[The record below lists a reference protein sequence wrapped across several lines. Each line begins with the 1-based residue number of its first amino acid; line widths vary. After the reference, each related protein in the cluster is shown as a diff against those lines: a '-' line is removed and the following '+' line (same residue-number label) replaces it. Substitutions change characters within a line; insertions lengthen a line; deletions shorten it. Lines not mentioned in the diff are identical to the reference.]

1 MMERIS
7 SLRENPT
14 NNSSVIDYD
23 GESVHSKGSNHS
35 KTSSVVLGGNTLLGQ
50 FESVAF
56 FFLVSIKLPKPVPNL
71 LVVLFNIMLLWQS
84 TSLGWESEF
93 AWGENGK
100 LAAKVIAVP
109 RTLGANWYPYQ
120 LFMAISIIL
129 AVLEII
135 SMLSIY
141 FAYKA
146 LHRGSKHSEKIKN
159 TVRTIC
165 ILFGV
170 FGLAFVFSLTSFWAC
185 DYSTQGLFEDGVAK
199 YALRRFPEVAC
210 WNPLNGSFAV
220 ISLVFMI
227 IQIPLTFLGLILL
240 SDTWVNKHTWLS
252 MDNPFLIATWVSLN
266 QVYLIISQALPPQA
280 FVARPIL
287 YLIISVI
294 LFAYLVYDLPF
305 HHRIVNSVFGG
316 VFFSRIGVAI
326 SSIVSL
332 EANPTNS
339 DDIGFG
345 ILFGVGF
352 GSFILFFIIG
362 FAVVEIYSQVISRY
376 VERRLRGLKNDS
388 LSISSSLKE
397 LVNPRAL
404 FHYMKFSIKKKN
416 DNELISNFIKAAT
429 NQRLEL
435 DTSNLIISAL
445 YIFYKLE
452 EGHTPSFALH
462 LLAKAAKKN
471 TNILQRYA
479 VYQRTKE
486 IEADSSQGKNSL
498 ELRHIL
504 NTVSNMQE
512 KLRQYQKLFWKHF
525 VSNEENNEKVYNLV
539 KMMHSLMENSTTTY
553 NNLLVNYNNNAQVLR
568 SYAQF
573 LEEFLFESE
582 LAEEFYQEANIL
594 EEEDSKKR
602 RFSVDRQD
610 FKKRGLHSNK
620 VVPVSLNDEDLK
632 LNAFTESNENDVDNL
647 ESASQYGDIKKDKQ
661 TIYRSAINKPYDSKA
676 KFLFL
681 QSLGVVSIIVICI
694 ILGMALGL
702 SNDGERIAT
711 VNDFCQIS
719 PVTYLALSGVRWI
732 QLISD
737 KNGTDYFMT
746 EYKSH
751 KETINIAKGI
761 TEKVKTIVNEQKFA
775 VESMKSFVAPIITI
789 DIPILQTGNIT
800 SLLSTKKNASVADM
814 SGELMT
820 IVSKIY
826 NWKVEDYANIFQ
838 NYEFLYVWMNRIVL
852 TESFEKFCS
861 SLISRSDSFLNHE
874 KQVFIFTLVGVLVV
888 YVLFIFV
895 FIVFSYIHLGELSK
909 LTKLFSKLPKDIV
922 GTVFHNLEQRS
933 EDKIVKIERS
943 LFSPKRTIS
952 ALIGGIFVVTV
963 VASALLLYESLD
975 LMQSSYNTMIKIDD
989 GVKVLQS
996 SEREKFK
1003 LGEYLFGDSS
1013 VLGTNMKQFHKE
1025 IIEHSQNLMADW
1037 LNYRYGTMQNN
1048 FAGISGISSSID
1060 SLIISKLNCTSNDTS
1075 ACIGV
1080 DDLMDTYSLA
1090 ADRFN
1095 EDAFRGTYSKNE
1107 LIKRY
1112 NQLFA
1117 TSGLFSTK
1125 MYSILTQ
1132 YVNAFKTPNRIISPL
1147 ATSIS
1152 ILLLLVLAYFKYL
1165 EARRFDNENHQL
1177 RRMFNFIPYD
1187 VLEQFD
1193 EIRSYILYYS
1203 LTDLKKKAKGE
1214 KFSKTKAILDAAVD
1228 GAIVLN
1234 SRTGFIDIINPS
1246 ALNMLGYK
1254 HEELLGTSLLLLFSE
1269 TSADKIRSVIGNMA
1283 SATRSYGESF
1293 ELEAKRKNGTTFP
1306 AQVSMSVSSFEK
1318 SNLIS
1323 VFIKDVTSEKKHNM
1337 LIEEEKKKSDA
1348 LLLNILPEQVAAR
1361 LKAGETYISEKV
1373 DDTTCLFSDMVN
1385 FTKMSS
1391 GMTAIDLIQLLNTLI
1406 NGFDQGIN
1414 KYGLE
1419 KIKTIGDAYFAVGGL
1434 HNQQSDHPEKVLRF
1448 AMDMYSVIHDYN
1460 VEKKSTLNIRVG
1472 MHTGSV
1478 IAGCIGTLKFAYD
1491 LWGETVTLASKME
1504 STGIPG
1510 RIQVTRQTYERV
1522 YDLFEFDERKG
1533 VEVKGKGTLTTYM
1546 LKAHHHVSPIPSEEE
1561 VLLSAREKENHK
1573 RLEIPIVVQV
1583 PSSEDLKAPVTK
1595 SIVVSPREPKEHA
1608 VSSSELKLETKE

>member
-582 LAEEFYQEANIL
+582 LFNYWKSINGCELRHNEYEF
-594 EEEDSKKR
+594 
-602 RFSVDRQD
+602 
-610 FKKRGLHSNK
+610 
-620 VVPVSLNDEDLK
+620 SLVLR
-632 LNAFTESNENDVDNL
+632 
-647 ESASQYGDIKKDKQ
+647 I
-661 TIYRSAINKPYDSKA
+661 IIN
-676 KFLFL
+676 
-681 QSLGVVSIIVICI
+681 
-694 ILGMALGL
+694 
-702 SNDGERIAT
+702 RIASK
-711 VNDFCQIS
+711 VN
-719 PVTYLALSGVRWI
+719 A
-732 QLISD
+732 
-737 KNGTDYFMT
+737 
-746 EYKSH
+746 
-751 KETINIAKGI
+751 
-761 TEKVKTIVNEQKFA
+761 
-775 VESMKSFVAPIITI
+775 
-789 DIPILQTGNIT
+789 
-800 SLLSTKKNASVADM
+800 
-814 SGELMT
+814 GEL
-820 IVSKIY
+820 
-826 NWKVEDYANIFQ
+826 FQ
-838 NYEFLYVWMNRIVL
+838 R
-852 TESFEKFCS
+852 C
-861 SLISRSDSFLNHE
+861 
-874 KQVFIFTLVGVLVV
+874 
-888 YVLFIFV
+888 
-895 FIVFSYIHLGELSK
+895 
-909 LTKLFSKLPKDIV
+909 
-922 GTVFHNLEQRS
+922 
-933 EDKIVKIERS
+933 
-943 LFSPKRTIS
+943 
-952 ALIGGIFVVTV
+952 
-963 VASALLLYESLD
+963 
-975 LMQSSYNTMIKIDD
+975 
-989 GVKVLQS
+989 
-996 SEREKFK
+996 
-1003 LGEYLFGDSS
+1003 
-1013 VLGTNMKQFHKE
+1013 
-1025 IIEHSQNLMADW
+1025 
-1037 LNYRYGTMQNN
+1037 
-1048 FAGISGISSSID
+1048 
-1060 SLIISKLNCTSNDTS
+1060 
-1075 ACIGV
+1075 
-1080 DDLMDTYSLA
+1080 
-1090 ADRFN
+1090 
-1095 EDAFRGTYSKNE
+1095 
-1107 LIKRY
+1107 
-1112 NQLFA
+1112 
-1117 TSGLFSTK
+1117 
-1125 MYSILTQ
+1125 
-1132 YVNAFKTPNRIISPL
+1132 
-1147 ATSIS
+1147 
-1152 ILLLLVLAYFKYL
+1152 
-1165 EARRFDNENHQL
+1165 
-1177 RRMFNFIPYD
+1177 
-1187 VLEQFD
+1187 
-1193 EIRSYILYYS
+1193 
-1203 LTDLKKKAKGE
+1203 
-1214 KFSKTKAILDAAVD
+1214 
-1228 GAIVLN
+1228 
-1234 SRTGFIDIINPS
+1234 
-1246 ALNMLGYK
+1246 
-1254 HEELLGTSLLLLFSE
+1254 
-1269 TSADKIRSVIGNMA
+1269 
-1283 SATRSYGESF
+1283 
-1293 ELEAKRKNGTTFP
+1293 
-1306 AQVSMSVSSFEK
+1306 
-1318 SNLIS
+1318 
-1323 VFIKDVTSEKKHNM
+1323 
-1337 LIEEEKKKSDA
+1337 
-1348 LLLNILPEQVAAR
+1348 
-1361 LKAGETYISEKV
+1361 
-1373 DDTTCLFSDMVN
+1373 
-1385 FTKMSS
+1385 
-1391 GMTAIDLIQLLNTLI
+1391 
-1406 NGFDQGIN
+1406 
-1414 KYGLE
+1414 
-1419 KIKTIGDAYFAVGGL
+1419 
-1434 HNQQSDHPEKVLRF
+1434 
-1448 AMDMYSVIHDYN
+1448 
-1460 VEKKSTLNIRVG
+1460 
-1472 MHTGSV
+1472 
-1478 IAGCIGTLKFAYD
+1478 
-1491 LWGETVTLASKME
+1491 
-1504 STGIPG
+1504 
-1510 RIQVTRQTYERV
+1510 
-1522 YDLFEFDERKG
+1522 
-1533 VEVKGKGTLTTYM
+1533 
-1546 LKAHHHVSPIPSEEE
+1546 
-1561 VLLSAREKENHK
+1561 
-1573 RLEIPIVVQV
+1573 
-1583 PSSEDLKAPVTK
+1583 
-1595 SIVVSPREPKEHA
+1595 
-1608 VSSSELKLETKE
+1608 